1 MYKPI
6 SSYAVIGNLRS
17 VALVGN
23 DGAIDWCC
31 FPELDRGSVFA
42 ALLDERKGGRF
53 RIALAGVATG
63 EQSYVQDSNVLH
75 TIFRRGQTCLQVTD
89 FMPLSGSIEGC
100 CESSAQAP
108 PQIVRLL
115 LCQEG
120 EVDVELEWSPRFDY
134 ARQAVEITPID
145 GGWRASGGGEKLFL
159 TGVEGGELHQEENG
173 PVLRARWRMQG
184 GEERV
189 LVTSWQ
195 EAAACEHAHARR
207 QMQGTVEVWRKWAH
221 REGVVHS
228 EQWAGE
234 WLPLVLRSSLVCK
247 LLTHAESGAI
257 AAAPTTSLPEGIG
270 GVRNWDYRFAWIRDA
285 SQTAQA
291 LISLGHTSEAIDL
304 LHWMERVSEAHA
316 DDWELQIMYG
326 LRGQQELPEEELEHL
341 EGYRGSR
348 PVRIGNGAAQQ
359 FQLEVYGELLN
370 TGYELVRRGEE
381 LQPHVKN
388 FLRKVTEH
396 VVQVWEKP
404 DFGIWEMRGEPRHFT
419 YSKVMAWVAVDRA
432 IHLAEEY
439 GLEGDVELW
448 RQTRQ
453 RIRQQIL
460 EQGYDQERDAFVQS
474 YGSKELDAAN
484 LRIPLM
490 EFLPADDPRVQ
501 GTIDRT
507 LEELTENGLV
517 YRYRCDDGIPGEEGA
532 FGLCTFWLVD
542 ALALGG
548 RVQEAEEI
556 FAKLLGHANHVGLF
570 PEQFDPGSGEF
581 LGNFPQAFTHIGLIN
596 SALYLAWAKGRP
608 LPEHA
613 PLGTPEHRQ
622 GYGRRQ

>member
-1 MYKPI
+1 MYKLI
-6 SSYAVIGNLRS
+6 SDYAVIGNLRS
-17 VALVGN
+17 VALVGK

-42 ALLDERKGGRF
+42 ALLDHRKGGSF
-53 RIALAGVATG
+53 RLGMAGSHEG
-63 EQSYVQDSNVLH
+63 EQAYVQDSNVLH
-75 TIFRRGQTCLQVTD
+75 TIFSKGPTRLQVTD

-108 PQIVRLL
+108 PEIVRLL
-115 LCQEG
+115 LCQGG
-120 EVDVELEWSPRFDY
+120 EAEVELEWSPRFDY
-134 ARQAVEITPID
+134 ARATVDIAQVE
-145 GGWRASGGGEKLFL
+145 GGWRATAGGESLHL
-159 TGVEGGELHQEENG
+159 AGVENGELRQEEHG
-173 PVLRARWRMQG
+173 PVLYARWRMG
-184 GEERV
+184 DGEERA

-195 EAAACEHAHARR
+195 VPSQYDARQAHQA
-207 QMQGTVEVWRKWAH
+207 MQRTVAVWRTWVH

-228 EQWAGE
+228 EKWAGD

-247 LLTHAESGAI
+247 MLTHAQSGAI

-304 LHWMERVSEAHA
+304 LHWMERVSAAHA
-316 DDWELQIMYG
+316 DDWNMQIMYG
-326 LRGQQELPEEELEHL
+326 LRGQEKLPEEELEHL
-341 EGYRGSR
+341 EGYRSSR
-348 PVRIGNGAAQQ
+348 PVRIGNGAAEQ

-370 TGYELVRRGEE
+370 TGYELVRRGDE
-381 LQPHVKN
+381 LQDSWKN
-388 FLRKVTEH
+388 FLRKVAEH
-396 VVQVWEKP
+396 VVQVWEEP
-404 DFGIWEMRGEPRHFT
+404 DFGIWEMRGPPRHFT
-419 YSKVMAWVAVDRA
+419 YSKVMAWVAMDRA
-432 IHLAEEY
+432 VHLAEEY
-439 GLEGDVELW
+439 GLEGDANLW
-448 RQTRQ
+448 RQTRRQ
-453 RIRQQIL
+453 IREQIL
-460 EQGYDQERDAFVQS
+460 EKGYDAQRGAFVQA

-548 RVQEAEEI
+548 RVQEAEGI
-556 FAKLLGHANHVGLF
+556 FTRLLGHANHVGLF
-570 PEQFDPGSGEF
+570 PEQFDPASGEF

-613 PLGTPEHRQ
+613 PIGTPEHRQ
-622 GYGRRQ
+622 SFGRQ